1 MVLWQVPYRYMPQ
14 IERADY
20 VKILER
26 VADGSATDQEI
37 AQYHL
42 WISVVQEK
50 EASRG
55 EPLLGN
61 KAQLEQDIL
70 TEILLEIHQ
79 KPVAKAYKLWKSISI
94 AASVLLISGLAF
106 YTFHPDGL
114 HPGLQK
120 TVIINDILPGSEQ
133 AVLTL
138 DNGQKIVLDG
148 AANGKIAEQAGISIS
163 KTGDGQLVYSVTEV
177 AGKKGVNGVD
187 GLNTIATPRGGQYQ
201 LNLPDG
207 TKVWLNAASSLKYP
221 VRFATRQRLVELTGE
236 GYFEVAK
243 DPARPFKVKTG
254 TEELQVLGTHFNI
267 NSYTDEATRKTTLLE
282 GAVRI
287 NSKSWSQPIVLSP
300 GQQAVVSNQGL
311 KILKVN
317 TDEIIDWKN
326 GNFIFYEEPLES
338 IMRKVARWYD
348 VEVKYEGSPGDL
360 TFTGVVSRSKNISA
374 MLNALDKTGKVH
386 FKVAGKVV
394 TVLQ

>member
-1 MVLWQVPYRYMPQ
+1 MPQ

-37 AQYHL
+37 MQYNF
-42 WISVVQEK
+42 WITVVQEK
-50 EASRG
+50 GASRE
-55 EPLLGN
+55 EPLMGN

-70 TEILLEIHQ
+70 TGILLEIHQ
-79 KPVAKAYKLWKSISI
+79 KPVAKPYKLWKSISI
-94 AASVLLISGLAF
+94 AASILLISGLAF
-106 YTFHPDGL
+106 YTFNPNPNEL
-114 HPGLQK
+114 RPGFPK
-120 TVIINDILPGSEQ
+120 TEIINDILPGSEQ
-133 AVLTL
+133 ATLTL
-138 DNGQKIVLDG
+138 GNGQKIVLDG
-148 AANGKIAEQAGISIS
+148 VVNGKIAEQAGISIS
-163 KTGDGQLVYSVTEV
+163 KTADGQLVYSVTEV
-177 AGKKGVNGVD
+177 AGKKDVIEAD
-187 GLNTIATPRGGQYQ
+187 AMNTIATPRGGQYQ

-221 VRFATRQRLVELTGE
+221 VRFSARQRLVELTGE

-267 NSYTDEATRKTTLLE
+267 NSYTDEAARKTTLLE

-326 GNFIFYEEPLES
+326 GNFIFQEEPLES